1 MKCLTFLP
9 TSVAFSSASV
19 VAERAC
25 VFTRAQC
32 WLFAITPW
40 LVESNL
46 TMIFNVLVMF
56 YGHFASGSG
65 FIFRHIPLPAC
76 TVSSKLQ
83 RDTLIPHIML
93 ILANTEELYTHVYR
107 ITFPRDLYWFPQAFL
122 QRLNKNR
129 GKSFFFTCC
138 ALRLLSSLFLGIRDP
153 CYKVSEARASSNEG
167 HNLLQWSHLS
177 SQDAL
182 FSQGTS
188 QTW

>member
-1 MKCLTFLP
+1 MHCFQLSL
-9 TSVAFSSASV
+9 S
-19 VAERAC
+19 VAERAR
-25 VFTRAQC
+25 VFTRLQC
-32 WLFAITPW
+32 WLFAITSW

-65 FIFRHIPLPAC
+65 FIFRHMPLPPC

-83 RDTLIPHIML
+83 RDNLIPLIML
-93 ILANTEELYTHVYR
+93 TLANTEELYTRVTR
-107 ITFPRDLYWFPQAFL
+107 ITFPRDLYWFPEAFL

-129 GKSFFFTCC
+129 GKSFLFTCC
-138 ALRLLSSLFLGIRDP
+138 ALHLLSSLFLGIRDP
-153 CYKVSEARASSNEG
+153 RYKVSEAGASSNEG
-167 HNLLQWSHLS
+167 HNLLQWSHFS

-182 FSQGTS
+182 FSKGTS